1 MPFEYQPL
9 VNPYVRSMAD
19 VMGRGPEA
27 RSRAALSAAEAQ
39 AAGKLRLGA
48 LTQQQWSG
56 FGENVGRGIDE
67 YITEQR
73 ERPEREYQAL
83 LRAEQIRQLEARSQA
98 EALGGRVMARRD
110 VRGTPAGDMLALQT
124 DAGGEFRRTPLGPA
138 PQPSRFRGDAP
149 PGTERDAA
157 GNFIRAEPGL
167 LPAETVTMDPS
178 PYKTRN
184 SRGLELYDLEKIMQQ
199 AMQAGVYEQFRPY
212 LQELEGL
219 NTRRVSRFD
228 AAYDDFHQTLKSSL
242 GQPDALMSAAREAF
256 DLFSPELGGSPRFQ
270 ALLNVHEAGDPAA
283 FEEAFR
289 RDSDT
294 PIDAPTQIDPR
305 RPTRDIWGGG
315 VTPAEQGPDISHKTQ
330 PMTVETASG
339 RKIEGA
345 TQVTVGDKVSW
356 LEPSGEPMS
365 DDDPVVRVID
375 DQGGLSYT
383 TLFNRAEAERQFP
396 EALRQALA
404 GDWKAGEATYEQAIE
419 KVRSFMRELGAANPG
434 GADRMDPAVAIAY
447 VKRLYDRP
455 LTPRERLLMDAIDRF
470 NVGAGSDA
478 TGRPPATGIGN

>member
-27 RSRAALSAAEAQ
+27 RSRATLSAAEAQ
-39 AAGKLRLGA
+39 AAGKLKLGA

-294 PIDAPTQIDPR
+294 PIDAPIQIDPK
-305 RPTRDIWGGG
+305 RPTLGIWGGG
-315 VTPAEQGPDISHKTQ
+315 VTPAEQGPEASPFGQRETIVLDDGSKIKGAQAVNVGGRLEWRDPDGRAVSGVASVVDPVSGGLTSTQLWKLAQDERRFPEAWRQNISR
-330 PMTVETASG
+330 EWLE
-339 RKIEGA
+339 EGA
-345 TQVTVGDKVSW
+345 TYEKAMETVRR
-356 LEPSGEPMS
+356 LIEELAAT
-365 DDDPVVRVID
+365 DP
-375 DQGGLSYT
+375 
-383 TLFNRAEAERQFP
+383 
-396 EALRQALA
+396 
-404 GDWKAGEATYEQAIE
+404 
-419 KVRSFMRELGAANPG
+419 GAA
-434 GADRMDPAVAIAY
+434 ASVDPTLAIAY
-447 VKRLYDRP
+447 VGRLYGRP
-455 LTPRERLLMDAIDRF
+455 LTPEQVAMMAFFDRRGD
-470 NVGAGSDA
+470 GAEEGPPP
-478 TGRPPATGIGN
+478 TGGGT